1 MKLNRT
7 LLYILAMLPALLLQS
22 CLKNQ
27 EDIFDAPSSIRMQE
41 MLDNTKKILTS
52 SEEGWIF
59 DYYPDR
65 YLSYGGFVY
74 TVKFDNQ
81 EATVGSELAPGL
93 FESSLYKMTND
104 NGPVLSFDSYNTL
117 MHFFSTPSSSHY
129 EGYDG
134 DFEFIIMEATDDLI
148 TLRGKRTG
156 NEMYLRRLT
165 KTAADY
171 INAISA
177 VSENLI
183 LSSATG
189 TAGTQELI
197 CSIDLDSRYM
207 EFTYMKG
214 DEGIVA
220 GNSFIPSETGIRF
233 YQPIEINGASISEL
247 AYNAD
252 TYTFSGKDSAG
263 NDVTLTGNLPADYT
277 PFDQFAGTY
286 ELNYHYGS
294 IDVTLVADKE
304 NNRYLI
310 QGLNENYNIVANYV
324 RSKGYL
330 NITSQKVGESGG
342 KQIWL
347 CGWGLDA
354 EGYFSWSTECGM
366 FLIKDTAK
374 EGTYK
379 FVTNTYLDTPAD
391 SFILYEFNGAPP
403 SNTALGEASAPWLIN
418 DEYRVPYPTSI
429 VKK

>member
-81 EATVGSELAPGL
+81 EATVGSELAPGV

-177 VSENLI
+177 VSESLI

-207 EFTYMKG
+207 EFT
-214 DEGIVA
+214 
-220 GNSFIPSETGIRF
+220 
-233 YQPIEINGASISEL
+233 
-247 AYNAD
+247 
-252 TYTFSGKDSAG
+252 
-263 NDVTLTGNLPADYT
+263 
-277 PFDQFAGTY
+277 
-286 ELNYHYGS
+286 
-294 IDVTLVADKE
+294 
-304 NNRYLI
+304 
-310 QGLNENYNIVANYV
+310 
-324 RSKGYL
+324 
-330 NITSQKVGESGG
+330 
-342 KQIWL
+342 
-347 CGWGLDA
+347 
-354 EGYFSWSTECGM
+354 
-366 FLIKDTAK
+366 
-374 EGTYK
+374 
-379 FVTNTYLDTPAD
+379 
-391 SFILYEFNGAPP
+391 
-403 SNTALGEASAPWLIN
+403 
-418 DEYRVPYPTSI
+418 
-429 VKK
+429 